1 VSSGISAAPCA
12 RTVRVVFSDSREY
25 EFTVSPGETVLEA
38 AARLGVPVRS
48 ECQLGT
54 CGTCKAKCLAGTFDL
69 ETRDGLTTMERRRGW
84 ALTCVMRPLTD
95 CVLEFPYPGVSRPAT
110 VGQTMHGT
118 IIRLEMVCNTVCR
131 VLVDL
136 GAGSFDFAP
145 GQYVNIEVPGSGIA
159 RSYSM
164 ANAPGAARFAEFF
177 IRLLPAGV
185 MSDYLRSTAR
195 EGQEVRLRGPFG
207 SFFLRKAR
215 SSMLMVAGG
224 TGLAPMLSILQH
236 LVDIGETHQP
246 IVLLFGA
253 NSTSDLFCLERLK
266 QLQARFDTL
275 IQQSIVLHASTG
287 WTDEVGHVTALLRSE
302 HVDSGDL
309 DAYVCGPP
317 PMIEAA
323 IAWLVR
329 HGVPEANIFAE
340 KFLPS

>member
-1 VSSGISAAPCA
+1 VSSGISAALCA
-12 RTVRVVFSDSREY
+12 RTVRVIFSDGGEHELR
-25 EFTVSPGETVLEA
+25 VSPGETVLEA
-38 AARLGVPVRS
+38 AARFGVPVRS

-69 ETRDGLTTMERRRGW
+69 ETEDGLTTMERRRGW
-84 ALTCVMRPLTD
+84 ALTCVMRPITD
-95 CVLEFPYPGVSRPAT
+95 CVLEFPYPGVSRQAT
-110 VGQTMHGT
+110 IGQTIHGT

-136 GAGSFDFAP
+136 GAASFDFVP
-145 GQYVNIEVPGSGIA
+145 GQYVNIEVPGSGVT

-164 ANAPGAARFAEFF
+164 ANAPCAVRFAEFF
-177 IRLLPAGV
+177 IRLLPTGV

-195 EGQEVRLRGPFG
+195 EGHELCLRGPFG
-207 SFFLRKAR
+207 SFSLRRAR

-246 IVLLFGA
+246 IVLLFGV
-253 NSTSDLFCLERLK
+253 NFTSDLFCLERIK

-275 IQQSIVLHASTG
+275 IQQSIVLHAPTG
-287 WTDEVGHVTALLRSE
+287 WTDEVGYVTALLRSE
-302 HVDSGDL
+302 YVTSGDL

-323 IAWLVR
+323 TAWLVR
-329 HGVPEANIFAE
+329 HSVPEANIFAE

>member
-1 VSSGISAAPCA
+1 VSSGISAAQCA
-12 RTVRVVFSDSREY
+12 RTVRAAFSDGKQY
-25 EFTVSPGETVLEA
+25 ELTVSPGETVLEA

-54 CGTCKAKCLAGTFDL
+54 CGTCKAKCMAGAFDL
-69 ETRDGLTTMERRRGW
+69 ETEDGLTTMERRRGW
-84 ALTCVMRPLTD
+84 ALTCVMRPITD
-95 CVLEFPYPGVSRPAT
+95 CVLEFSYPGGSRHAT
-110 VGQTMHGT
+110 VDQTIHGT
-118 IIRLEMVCNTVCR
+118 IVGLEMACNTVCR

-136 GAGSFDFAP
+136 GAIPFHFVP
-145 GQYVNIEVPGSGIA
+145 GQYVNIEVPGSGVT

-177 IRLLPAGV
+177 VRLLPRGE
-185 MSDYLRSTAR
+185 MSDYLRAIAKQ
-195 EGQEVRLRGPFG
+195 GHEVRLRGPFG
-207 SFFLRKAR
+207 SFSLRRAD

-236 LVDIGETHQP
+236 LVDIGATHQR

-253 NSTSDLFCLERLK
+253 NSTTDLFCLERLK
-266 QLQARFDTL
+266 QLQAQFDTL

-287 WTDEVGHVTALLRSE
+287 WTDAVGYVTGLLRPE
-302 HVDSGDL
+302 YVNGVDL

-317 PMIEAA
+317 AMIEAVT
-323 IAWLVR
+323 AWLVKHR
-329 HGVPEANIFAE
+329 LPEANIFAE

>member
-1 VSSGISAAPCA
+1 
-12 RTVRVVFSDSREY
+12 
-25 EFTVSPGETVLEA
+25 
-38 AARLGVPVRS
+38 
-48 ECQLGT
+48 
-54 CGTCKAKCLAGTFDL
+54 
-69 ETRDGLTTMERRRGW
+69 
-84 ALTCVMRPLTD
+84 
-95 CVLEFPYPGVSRPAT
+95 
-110 VGQTMHGT
+110 
-118 IIRLEMVCNTVCR
+118 
-131 VLVDL
+131 
-136 GAGSFDFAP
+136 
-145 GQYVNIEVPGSGIA
+145 
-159 RSYSM
+159 M

-177 IRLLPAGV
+177 IRLLPTGV

-302 HVDSGDL
+302 HVGRGDL